1 MNSTQTSGSLW
12 TVNTLFWI
20 LILTLSEKAQQNSS
34 CSLICPSKSPDKN
47 LSVISMI
54 LFLCCDNHLLF
65 PEILLLCLLLSWV
78 KTMLSRNT
86 QTTLSAGFSSNWS
99 FKSCSCFVKRYK
111 YISSFQLFTKLFSVL
126 QSVYSQSTKLQILIM
141 MIMIT
146 YQTFPKWTK
155 SFLDWAFQEWFI
167 SSTGIWIFGKCTV
180 AIWLCSVIGDSNP
193 W

>member
-1 MNSTQTSGSLW
+1 MNSEYSLLNIDSNPLRKG
-12 TVNTLFWI
+12 TAKFIMLLN
-20 LILTLSEKAQQNSS
+20 LSIKESKQKFIGYFNDTIIVLRQAPFPPRNSS
-34 CSLICPSKSPDKN
+34 ALPFVE
-47 LSVISMI
+47 L
-54 LFLCCDNHLLF
+54 
-65 PEILLLCLLLSWV
+65 V
-78 KTMLSRNT
+78 KTRLSRNT

-126 QSVYSQSTKLQILIM
+126 QSLYSQSTKLQILIM

-155 SFLDWAFQEWFI
+155 SFLDWAFQEWFK